1 MTILV
6 LHLDIVFKTFQ
17 LLSKKWVDIWIWDTT
32 NAAKFNNKLISFN
45 NIFLLLLRM
54 LAGKYKRR
62 ITKPFSTHEKAQ
74 HWHPTLNGDVT
85 LENITCGTHK
95 KCWFKCHKCNHDF
108 EQAIQVVTRG
118 SWCSYCCIPRKK
130 ICDDANCENCF
141 NASFASHEKAEYWHP
156 TKNNN
161 IKPRNIM
168 KGTHKKY
175 WFKCPD
181 CNHDIN
187 KKIEDIIIK
196 GTWCYY
202 CCKPQQKLCDD
213 DNCEHCFNASFA
225 SHEKAE
231 YWHPTKNNNIK
242 PRNIM
247 KGTHKKYWFK
257 CPDCQHSFESNISN
271 IVGHNQWCPYCCKP
285 QQKLCDDDNCEHCF
299 NASFASHEKAKYWH
313 PTKNNKKPRDIMKV
327 SGKKYWFK
335 CSDCNHDI
343 SKQIYTITNQGTW
356 CPYCC
361 IPKKQI
367 CDNDNCEDC
376 FNASFASH
384 EKAKC
389 WHPTKNGNIK
399 PRNIIK
405 GTQKKYWFICKICK
419 KDLKMSLD
427 SISSKNAWCT
437 CKKNKTEQKVEE
449 WLEKNENILFI
460 KKIKRTYSPKWANRR
475 ETHGTGQYRYDI
487 YIELINGV
495 KIIIEIDGPQHY
507 KKINY
512 FKGSHCVIHTQIK
525 DEIKQRLSGKNEHNL
540 IRVNQEDIWQDK
552 NNWEDDIIGFINK
565 KYENNDVI
573 TIYYCSGGERYYQN

>member
-1 MTILV
+1 
-6 LHLDIVFKTFQ
+6 
-17 LLSKKWVDIWIWDTT
+17 
-32 NAAKFNNKLISFN
+32 
-45 NIFLLLLRM
+45 
-54 LAGKYKRR
+54 
-62 ITKPFSTHEKAQ
+62 
-74 HWHPTLNGDVT
+74 
-85 LENITCGTHK
+85 
-95 KCWFKCHKCNHDF
+95 
-108 EQAIQVVTRG
+108 
-118 SWCSYCCIPRKK
+118 
-130 ICDDANCENCF
+130 
-141 NASFASHEKAEYWHP
+141 
-156 TKNNN
+156 
-161 IKPRNIM
+161 
-168 KGTHKKY
+168 
-175 WFKCPD
+175 
-181 CNHDIN
+181 
-187 KKIEDIIIK
+187 
-196 GTWCYY
+196 
-202 CCKPQQKLCDD
+202 
-213 DNCEHCFNASFA
+213 
-225 SHEKAE
+225 
-231 YWHPTKNNNIK
+231 
-242 PRNIM
+242 
-247 KGTHKKYWFK
+247 
-257 CPDCQHSFESNISN
+257 
-271 IVGHNQWCPYCCKP
+271 
-285 QQKLCDDDNCEHCF
+285 
-299 NASFASHEKAKYWH
+299 
-313 PTKNNKKPRDIMKV
+313 MKV